1 MRQPTTRNDV
11 VRHLNNPDGTLHAER
26 SNDGET
32 HIVESNGN
40 EPRAQWTTEIPATC
54 PDPEVGQ
61 KRWTVPDDWDLLV
74 TDQLTE
80 HQRTGIYRLPD
91 DRVARLHFADNCH
104 LVDRWYQVGTIGKLE
119 LSFEPLLDRDA
130 LETQV
135 QHARDAAADGFDGA
149 RDELAL
155 LEYLADNADAF
166 EANLEDSYELAIDE
180 IWETAVEESTRPEVG
195 RTTAG
200 GTELSSSAPAP
211 PAESWT
217 IEHGTIDDGWQR
229 RPDPAA
235 EVRETVRNGESAPD
249 VDRETISDVV
259 EYYLLE
265 GEVVPYRPTVTVSI
279 DGDDAGETD
288 D

>member
-104 LVDRWYQVGTIGKLE
+104 LVDRWYQVGTIGELE

-155 LEYLADNADAF
+155 LKYLADNADAF

-180 IWETAVEESTRPEVG
+180 IWETAVDRG
-195 RTTAG
+195 WR
-200 GTELSSSAPAP
+200 
-211 PAESWT
+211 
-217 IEHGTIDDGWQR
+217 IKHGTIDDGWQR

-249 VDRETISDVV
+249 VDGETIESVV

-279 DGDDAGETD
+279 DSDDTGETD